1 MKIIVFLFT
10 AFLYFTS
17 TAQYYENF
25 DTITSDQLYYDT
37 LNTDNH
43 IWQIGQTDKSFF
55 DNEWAVVT
63 DTTNM
68 YDSLTD
74 ATLNLTLFREDIYNG
89 FALEFDHKLD
99 TDLHHAGGF
108 IEFNFDND
116 TVQYQVYENGVLN
129 TYSTWK
135 FIIDLNNT
143 ELFYTELGHKI
154 SAYDIAQ
161 TNGDFNEFQF
171 SNSTID
177 TLTYAD
183 TLRQNIN
190 CFTGTY
196 DAWEHVRIHLLFPLF
211 VRTQDQADTL
221 NLKFHF
227 ISDSLSNNKNG
238 WAIKNI
244 YSGEMFYNSLN
255 ENQLNSELIG
265 YPTPTLSNYT
275 VEIQNEKNKNVTIEV
290 LNLNG
295 KVIKRLIKKGERIDL
310 DLSNLIPGS
319 YIVNY
324 FIENKYKGYSKVIK
338 Q

>member
-1 MKIIVFLFT
+1 MKIITFLFT
-10 AFLYFTS
+10 TFLYFTS

-43 IWQIGQTDKSFF
+43 IWQIGQTNKPFF
-55 DNEWAVVT
+55 DNEWVVVT

-89 FALEFDHKLD
+89 FALEFDHKMD
-99 TDLHHAGGF
+99 ADLHHAGGY

-116 TVQYQVYENGVLN
+116 TIQYQVSENGVLN
-129 TYSTWK
+129 TYSTWQ

-143 ELFYTELGHKI
+143 GVFYTELGHKVN
-154 SAYDIAQ
+154 AHDIAQ
-161 TNGDFNEFQF
+161 TNGDFNQFLF

-177 TLTYAD
+177 TLTYTD
-183 TLRQNIN
+183 TLRQSIN
-190 CFTGTY
+190 CFTGIY
-196 DAWEHVRIHLLFPLF
+196 DTWEHVKIHLLFPLF
-211 VRTQDQADTL
+211 VKTQDQADTL

-227 ISDSLSNNKNG
+227 ISDSLTNNKNG

-244 YSGEMFYNSLN
+244 YSGEMFYSSLI
-255 ENQLNSELIG
+255 ENHLNSELIG

-275 VEIQNEKNKNVTIEV
+275 VEIKNKKNEPITVDV

-295 KVIKRLIKKGERIDL
+295 QLIKTLTKKGERIEL
-310 DLSNLIPGS
+310 DLSGLAKGQ
-319 YIVNY
+319 YILKYYTANS
-324 FIENKYKGYSKVIK
+324 YKGFSKVVK